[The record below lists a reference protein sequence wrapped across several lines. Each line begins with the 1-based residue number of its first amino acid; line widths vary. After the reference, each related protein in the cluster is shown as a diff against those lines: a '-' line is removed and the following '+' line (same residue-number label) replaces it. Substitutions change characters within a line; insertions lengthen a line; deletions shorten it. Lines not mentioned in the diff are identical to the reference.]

1 MMQSFLVVISSV
13 HFDLNI
19 WILVLIFSHMVSMKK
34 ELAGRQKKAVGSG
47 RDQRWGGD
55 VSGVNGKWEIQV
67 PMPVN
72 TLVVPSNDGL

>member
-1 MMQSFLVVISSV
+1 
-13 HFDLNI
+13 
-19 WILVLIFSHMVSMKK
+19 MKK

-72 TLVVPSNDGL
+72 TPVVPSNDGL